1 MFSNLRS
8 SALKCRFVAV
18 IFYIF
23 AVCAPETWQLLG
35 LLTCQREAHID
46 AASLAREKG
55 LNSIQFLKEEE
66 GMKTGRNTKGSEL
79 GATMLAS
86 AVQNWGLLAVMTGVV
101 SEKMMATK
109 EP

>member
-1 MFSNLRS
+1 
-8 SALKCRFVAV
+8 
-18 IFYIF
+18 
-23 AVCAPETWQLLG
+23 
-35 LLTCQREAHID
+35 
-46 AASLAREKG
+46 
-55 LNSIQFLKEEE
+55 
-66 GMKTGRNTKGSEL
+66 MKTGRNTKGSEL